1 MPQVELVRSKEE
13 HLDVLVGLHLALNL
27 EMAKYAR
34 FYPEEALVPHN
45 VEYLVRTA
53 LVGDEVLA
61 WVALVDAE
69 PVGFVSIAAHGS
81 PIPGSQ
87 RLTGTIL
94 NLYVVPRMR
103 RQGVGRVLAEHAIG
117 CLTALGAESV
127 DLQFLIQNQAAAR
140 FWASLGFTAEHINA
154 ILPLQ

>member
-1 MPQVELVRSKEE
+1 MPQVELARSTEE
-13 HLDVLVGLHLALNL
+13 HLEVLVEFHLALNL

-34 FYPEEALVPHN
+34 SYPEEALLRHN
-45 VEYLVRTA
+45 VDYLVRTA
-53 LVGDEVLA
+53 LAGEEVLA
-61 WVALVDAE
+61 WVALVDRE

-94 NLYVVPRMR
+94 NLYVVPPMR
-103 RQGVGRVLAEHAIG
+103 RQGVGRVLAQHAIG
-117 CLTALGAESV
+117 CLAALGAESV

-140 FWASLGFTAEHINA
+140 FWASLGFVAEHINA